1 MKISKYDQSHESV
14 GLKFW
19 QVHMLWSRKIR
30 NSLDQLRIT
39 HTQFVVLASILEI
52 KESQIENEVTQKMIS
67 KFSNIDVMTISS
79 VMRLLLKKEWV
90 IIEENTRDSRA
101 KSVGLT
107 EKGMKILVEAI
118 KLVEDADDDFFDISN
133 NEKENFMKTLNKLSE
148 INQD

>member
-30 NSLDQLRIT
+30 NSLDQLGIT

-79 VMRLLLKKEWV
+79 VMRLLL
-90 IIEENTRDSRA
+90 
-101 KSVGLT
+101 
-107 EKGMKILVEAI
+107 
-118 KLVEDADDDFFDISN
+118 
-133 NEKENFMKTLNKLSE
+133 EKENFMKILNKLSE